1 MKPSFRYRVG
11 CDIGGT
17 FTDVVLFDEETGRL
31 SLIKVPS
38 TPRSPEVGAASGI
51 ERALETMGVDPKD
64 VRYISHATTIAT
76 NAIIGQAGLELPKIG
91 FITTRGYRDLI
102 EIMRQIRPNPYD
114 FFTDKPRPLVPRHLR
129 REVTERVGA
138 DGRVIRKLDEDEV
151 REALRAF
158 REEGVEAVAVCTLF
172 SFLDPMHEKRIG
184 EMIGE
189 ELPGVHFSLSHE
201 VLPEFREYE
210 RASTTIIN
218 TLLFKII
225 DGYLRSLEDHLRA
238 IGLSADLLLMQSN
251 GRNMSSA
258 MAMRRPVY
266 IAESGP
272 AAGSIA
278 AAYMGSLAGYESL
291 VSFDMGGTTTKVCLI
306 EKGQPRVTTE
316 FEVGGTVAS
325 GRILRG
331 SGWPIMV
338 PVIDLVEIGA
348 GGGSIAWIDTG
359 GALRVGPMSAGA
371 EPGPACYG
379 LGGTEPTITDA
390 YVLLGIINP
399 EYFLGGEMKID
410 VELATESV
418 KERIADPLAIDP
430 IEAASN
436 IAEVAT
442 SSIVR
447 GARIVTVERG
457 SDPREIVMM
466 AFGGAGP
473 MVASSLMEELGFRRV
488 IVPEAPGLFSA
499 YGLLVSN
506 VGHDY
511 TLAWICETQD
521 FDLNELNRSFR
532 RLERRGLEDLASEGF
547 RSEQIRVV
555 RSLDM
560 RYLGQS
566 YELNVPIPEEE
577 ITGGVLSDIE
587 KRFHALHEARY
598 GYCAP
603 EEIIQNVNIRVSAIG
618 IMPPLK
624 IKAEKEREV
633 SPEGALKGFRDVYL
647 PRSGG
652 YVSCAIYDRYRLKPG
667 NVVTGPAIIEQIDS
681 TTLIQPE
688 QEAKIDC
695 HRQIVL
701 RKI

>member
-1 MKPSFRYRVG
+1 MIG

-17 FTDVVLFDEETGRL
+17 FTDVVLFDEETGRI

-38 TPRSPEVGAASGI
+38 TPRNPEAGAASGI
-51 ERALETMGVDPKD
+51 KRALETMGLDPGD
-64 VRYISHATTIAT
+64 VRYISHATTIGT
-76 NAIIGQAGLELPKIG
+76 NAIIGQAGLELPKMG
-91 FITTRGYRDLI
+91 FITTKGYRDLV
-102 EIMRQIRPNPYD
+102 EIMRQIRPDPYD

-129 REVTERVGA
+129 RGVTERVGA
-138 DGRVIRKLDEDEV
+138 DGGVIRKLDEDEV
-151 REALRAF
+151 REALREFAD
-158 REEGVEAVAVCTLF
+158 EDVEAVAVCTLF
-172 SFLDPMHEKRIG
+172 SFLNPTHEKRIG
-184 EMIGE
+184 EIIGE
-189 ELPGVHFSLSHE
+189 ELPGVPFSLSHE

-218 TLLFKII
+218 ALLFKIV
-225 DGYLRSLEDHLRA
+225 DGYLRSLEDHLRS
-238 IGLSADLLLMQSN
+238 IGLSADLLLMQSS
-251 GRNMSSA
+251 GRTMSSK
-258 MAMRRPVY
+258 MARRRPVY
-266 IAESGP
+266 IVESGP

-316 FEVGGTVAS
+316 FEVGGAVAS

-359 GALRVGPMSAGA
+359 GALRVGPISAGA

-379 LGGTEPTITDA
+379 LGGADPTITDA
-390 YVLLGIINP
+390 YVLLGIIDP
-399 EYFLGGEMKID
+399 DYFLGGEMKVD
-410 VELATESV
+410 VDLAMESV
-418 KERIADPLAIDP
+418 ESRIADPLGLEP
-430 IEAASN
+430 VEAASS
-436 IAEVAT
+436 IAEVAN
-442 SSIVR
+442 SSLVR

-499 YGLLVSN
+499 YGLLVSD

-511 TLAWICETQD
+511 VLAWISVTQD
-521 FDLNELNRSFR
+521 LDLKELNRALG
-532 RLERRGLEDLASEGF
+532 RLERLGIEDLASEGF
-547 RSEQIRVV
+547 AEEQIRME

-566 YELNVPIPEEE
+566 YELNVPIPEGE
-577 ITGGVLSDIE
+577 ITGEALRDIE

-603 EEIIQNVNIRVSAIG
+603 GEIIQNVNIRVTAIG

-624 IKAEKEREV
+624 LEAEKEGEA
-633 SPEGALKGFRDVYL
+633 SPDGALKGLREVYL

-667 NVVTGPAIIEQIDS
+667 NVVTGPTVIEQIDS
-681 TTLIQPE
+681 TTLIQPG
-688 QEAKIDC
+688 QEAKIDGY
-695 HRQIVL
+695 RQIVL